1 MPLPCYFQR
10 LGLPRVNSQVHL
22 LCANLT
28 TAAGDVASLK
38 KTPSSLGLARLLGA
52 VADAPT
58 GVLLPPSRGRE
69 SAACAPAPAPA
80 PIKMHLAPACPVDN
94 VAIADDAT
102 LRERMNA
109 AKLPMIVFMR
119 CYLLILAQANSCLTL
134 LETVA
139 AAREALRPV
148 TSGGHTPEHER
159 EWVTQVVKI
168 WTPSEVLQ
176 QAVMRTYDAQ
186 IS

>member
-1 MPLPCYFQR
+1 MPLSCYVQR

-28 TAAGDVASLK
+28 TAAGDVATLK

-52 VADAPT
+52 VADAPA

-69 SAACAPAPAPA
+69 AAACAPETA
-80 PIKMHLAPACPVDN
+80 PIKLHLAPACPVDH

-102 LRERMNA
+102 LRERLNA
-109 AKLPMIVFMR
+109 AKLPMIVLMR
-119 CYLLILAQANSCLTL
+119 CYLLILAQADSCLTL

-148 TSGGHTPEHER
+148 TSGGHTPAHER
-159 EWVTQVVKI
+159 EWVTQVVQI